1 MRVGVDTARR
11 PGRTSGHV
19 SCLLGGDLSRIHPV
33 FTGERGGVLSQE
45 GMILLPS
52 VPSPVTHISPTNL
65 QNVNT
70 IYIYTP
76 DLSGTMFRKW
86 VCRCCETENDA
97 TQSFCVL
104 CGSASGRYGRGV
116 YAFEQNYE
124 TEDPDAD
131 PFLEATSLVYHSH

>member
-1 MRVGVDTARR
+1 ME
-11 PGRTSGHV
+11 
-19 SCLLGGDLSRIHPV
+19 LLVIAIVLAAFIFFIFYNLNIGKKDKEKG
-33 FTGERGGVLSQE
+33 TGERSAGE
-45 GMILLPS
+45 GMTPS

-131 PFLEATSLVYHSH
+131 PFLEDTSLVYHSH